1 MTLINLFCISSLRSD
16 VIIRKLFTVN
26 ASVNAW
32 DSQKEHK
39 YDIIVVGGGIV
50 GTATARELA
59 IRSDSLLSVKDFNIY

>member
-16 VIIRKLFTVN
+16 LIIRKFFTVS
-26 ASVNAW
+26 ASFNQW
-32 DSQKEHK
+32 DSLKEHN

-59 IRSDSLLSVKDFNIY
+59 IRLELFNININIEI